1 MKKMKKVF
9 AVIVSLAMV
18 LGMSM
23 TAFATEPEEGAAS
36 SGAQKAKITVKEL
49 NEGAKVTYK
58 QIVKLDPAGKWMW
71 AEGFDDTSFGM
82 TLEQIKEA
90 VEAGGANADAAAG
103 TINPGLANMNYT
115 GFSTDK
121 NTEKTAGEDKKVE
134 FQVGGA
140 GLYVIQAVDETNEYK
155 YNNMIAYV
163 GYSAGTLQ
171 DAEVTAKGESVKVTK
186 DIVNKGD
193 GDNDKTV
200 AAGDEVEYQITA
212 KYPYFETSE
221 TKSFEIKD
229 TITKGGTLK
238 TGTVV
243 VKVKGGAAGGADA
256 VITNNGFNVTE
267 NEGLTGF
274 VANLDGDKYNSE
286 YAGKDLVITYTV
298 VISDEAQGTIENV
311 AESTGSNGTGSKH
324 EVIIPTT
331 SAEITKTNADGSE
344 PLTGAEFTLY
354 TEVAEGEDVTGVQG
368 IVVDE
373 VSGKSLKPVAGYV
386 NAKVNAD
393 GKLKFEGLDI
403 QKKYWIKETKAP
415 EGYALDEKYREL
427 IFEGNGLVEKG
438 TTEEKTKDENGVT
451 HITTK
456 TEYEIQGAYAQIEG
470 FDNGLNFHDSE
481 LSSLPSTGG
490 IGTTIFTIGGCI
502 IMIAAAALF
511 FASRRKSEK

>member
-23 TAFATEPEEGAAS
+23 TAFATEPDEGAAP
-36 SGAQKAKITVKEL
+36 SGTQKATITVKEL
-49 NEGAKVTYK
+49 NAGAKVTYK
-58 QIVKLDPAGKWMW
+58 QIVKLDPAGKWTW
-71 AEGFDDTSFGM
+71 ADGFNDASFGM
-82 TLEQIKEA
+82 TLEQIKDA
-90 VEAGGANADAAAG
+90 VEVGGANADAAAG
-103 TINPGLANMNYT
+103 TINPGLANMDYT
-115 GFSTDK
+115 GFSTDA
-121 NTEKTAGEDKKVE
+121 NTEKTAGSDGTVSYE
-134 FQVGGA
+134 VGAA

-171 DAEVTAKGESVKVTK
+171 NAEVTAKGESVKVEK
-186 DIVNKGD
+186 EVVNQGD

-200 AAGDEVEYQITA
+200 AAGDEVEYKITA
-212 KYPYFETSE
+212 RYPYFEKNE

-229 TITKGGTLK
+229 TITQGGTLK
-238 TGTVV
+238 TGSVV
-243 VKVKGGAAGGADA
+243 VKVKDGNTDIAT
-256 VITNNGFNVTE
+256 ITNNGFNVVE
-267 NEGLTGF
+267 NTTGNGF
-274 VANLDGDKYNSE
+274 VANLDDTKYNGA
-286 YAGKDLVITYTV
+286 YAGKELEITYTV
-298 VISDEAQGTIENV
+298 VISEDAKGSIKNV

-331 SAEITKTNADGSE
+331 SAEITKTNSDGKE

-354 TEVAEGEDVTGVQG
+354 TEVAEGEDVAGVEG
-368 IVVDE
+368 IEVVD
-373 VSGKSLKPVAGYV
+373 GKSLKPVAGYV
-386 NAKVNAD
+386 NVAVGAD

-403 QKKYWIKETKAP
+403 QKTYWIKETKAP
-415 EGYALDEKYREL
+415 EGYALDEQYRKL
-427 IFEGNGLVEKG
+427 VFEGNGLVEKG
-438 TTEEKTKDENGVT
+438 TTEEKTKGEDGVW

-456 TEYEIQGAYAQIEG
+456 TEYGIEGAYAQIEG
-470 FDNGLNFHDSE
+470 FNDGLNFHDSE

>member
-186 DIVNKGD
+186 EVVNQGE

-200 AAGDEVEYQITA
+200 AAGDEVEYKITA
-212 KYPYFETSE
+212 KYPYFEKGE
-221 TKSFEIKD
+221 TKFFEIKD

-256 VITNNGFNVTE
+256 NITGDGFNVVE
-267 NEGLTGF
+267 NGGLTGF
-274 VANLDGDKYNSE
+274 VANLDGDKYNSA
-286 YAGKDLVITYTV
+286 YAGKDLEITYTV
-298 VISDEAQGTIENV
+298 VISDEAQGKIENV

-331 SAEITKTNADGSE
+331 SAEITKTNADGSK
-344 PLTGAEFTLY
+344 PLEGAEFTLY
-354 TEVAEGEDVTGVQG
+354 TEVAKGEDITGVEG
-368 IVVDE
+368 IETVN
-373 VSGKSLKPVAGYV
+373 GKTLKPVAEYV
-386 NAKVNAD
+386 NVAVGTD
-393 GKLKFEGLDI
+393 GKIKFEGLDI
-403 QKKYWIKETKAP
+403 QKTYWIKETKAP
-415 EGYALDEKYREL
+415 EGYALDEQYRQL
-427 IFEGNGLVEKG
+427 IFEGEGLVEKE
-438 TTEEKTKDENGVT
+438 TTEVKEQDKDGVW
-451 HITTK
+451 HITNK
-456 TEYEIQGAYAQIEG
+456 TEYEIKGSYANIEG
-470 FDNGLNFHDSE
+470 FNDGLNFHDSE
-481 LSSLPSTGG
+481 LSALPSTGG